1 MQEGSL
7 RADVNVSVRQ
17 MGEKKFGTRCEIKN
31 VNSIRFMQMAIEYEA
46 KRQVGL
52 KLISKKINSL
62 IKENIDEDNDIF
74 EISNLLEQCN
84 SEIIKKSLQNKNTIK
99 AIRVKN
105 LAGVFGFEP
114 FPGIRL
120 GKEIGQL
127 VRFFGIGGIFHSDEL
142 PNYGIENKEVQDV
155 RKKLQLEKDD
165 AFLIITGKKPAIDHA
180 INSIINR
187 IKDAKNGPI
196 AETRAA
202 KPKNETIFLRPRPGA
217 SRMYPETD
225 IP

>member
-142 PNYGIENKEVQDV
+142 PNYGISVSGYILDAPGLGL
-155 RKKLQLEKDD
+155 RKIVSFFGLAALVS
-165 AFLIITGKKPAIDHA
+165 AIGPFLASLILLIIEL
-180 INSIINR
+180 
-187 IKDAKNGPI
+187 I
-196 AETRAA
+196 A
-202 KPKNETIFLRPRPGA
+202 
-217 SRMYPETD
+217 
-225 IP
+225 